1 MRSIWASVVDER
13 RAERHRV
20 GADRPGD
27 HASGEHRVP
36 DRDGVLVRS
45 EAGRPHRAVAAGV
58 VDRAVGGE
66 RPQSVAEAG
75 TEGDAPPRRGPPA
88 R

>member
-1 MRSIWASVVDER
+1 MRSIWASVITSGGQNVQ
-13 RAERHRV
+13 RV

-27 HASGEHRVP
+27 HAAGEHPVA
-36 DRDGVLVRS
+36 DRHGVLVGS
-45 EAGRPHRAVAAGV
+45 QPGRPHRAVAAGV

-66 RPQSVAEAG
+66 RPQAVAEALA
-75 TEGDAPPRRGPPA
+75 DRLGPLEQRLRA